1 MAIMEEEAGSK
12 DIIAAEHVRRRR
24 GFRFR
29 ESLMDA
35 LPAVLFLATLLAI
48 WKVTS
53 GFMPPVLI
61 PSPERV
67 VTRFITMWSTP
78 GFLSYAGM
86 TVIHVACSVAI
97 AFMLGLLVA
106 LTVQF
111 VPLFRNAVYL
121 RLAPFLNA
129 FPGVGWAFLALIW
142 LGINSPAVIFASSAA
157 LLPLAIINLGA
168 GLKEMNSEALE
179 MALSFSRNRR
189 RRIWWVMLPLM
200 FPYMFAT
207 LRLCFG
213 VSWQIVLVVELL
225 SGAPGLGAV
234 VSVARQRYWTDMI
247 FSVVALILI
256 AVFVTDRL
264 IFARL
269 QSRIGKVYNV

>member
-12 DIIAAEHVRRRR
+12 DIIAAERVSGRRA
-24 GFRFR
+24 FRFR
-29 ESLMDA
+29 KTLMDA
-35 LPAVLFLATLLAI
+35 LPAVLFLAAILAI

-86 TVIHVACSVAI
+86 TVMHVVCSVAI
-97 AFMLGLLVA
+97 AFVLGLVIA

-111 VPLFRNAVYL
+111 VPLFRSAVYL

-168 GLKEMNSEALE
+168 GLREMNSEALE
-179 MALSFSRNRR
+179 MALSFSRNPR
-189 RRIWWVMLPLM
+189 RRIWLVMLPLM

>member
-1 MAIMEEEAGSK
+1 MAIMDEKADSRNIVVPHRASGRLAFRLRKSVM
-12 DIIAAEHVRRRR
+12 DI
-24 GFRFR
+24 
-29 ESLMDA
+29 
-35 LPAVLFLATLLAI
+35 LPTVLFLAALLAI
-48 WKVTS
+48 WKVAS
-53 GFMPPVLI
+53 GYMPPVLI

-67 VTRFITMWSTP
+67 AMRFFTMWSTP

-86 TVIHVACSVAI
+86 TVLHVLASVAI
-97 AFMLGLLVA
+97 AFVLGLA
-106 LTVQF
+106 ISLTVHF
-111 VPLFRNAVYL
+111 LPIFRGAVYR

-157 LLPLAIINLGA
+157 MLPLAIINLGA
-168 GLKEMNSEALE
+168 GLREMNAEALE
-179 MALSFSRNRR
+179 MALSFSRSTP
-189 RRIWWVMLPLM
+189 RRIRMVMLPLM

-256 AVFVTDRL
+256 AVFITDRL